1 MGMRWKPVITGL
13 VLAGL
18 VGGVGYAVRDKLVHP
33 GTTTGA
39 PGGPPPGGPGGP
51 PPGGPGGPPGGGPGA
66 RNSVVAVQAGT
77 VAREDVPIW
86 FDGIGTVQ
94 AFNSVT
100 VRARVDGEL
109 QRLDLREGQI
119 VKAGDVLA
127 VIDSRPLQA
136 QLAQALAKKAQDEAL
151 LANAR
156 RDLERNL
163 SLREFAAKQTVDTQR
178 AQVTQYEAQ
187 LRADDAAIEAVQVQL
202 NYTTITAP
210 ISGRIGLRSLDQGN
224 MVRSSDQS
232 GLVTITQVQPIAV
245 VFTLPE
251 KLLPAIVDAQSRGDV
266 TVQALDRE
274 GKAVLGT
281 GTLAVIDNMIDTGT
295 GTIRLKATLPND
307 PQRLWPGGFVNVR
320 LLASV
325 RRGATTVPGT
335 VVQRGPQGTFAY
347 VLKDDQTVEQRPIKV
362 ARLEEN
368 KAIIDEG
375 LTPGERVVVDGQYRL
390 QPGSRVRLVDP
401 PPRGTSPTE
410 TPTGSAAPNAAP
422 AGAPTA
428 NANGERPRDRAPR
441 DPNNLDAPRRR
452 PPPTDGAS
460 PPENGPGGP
469 ASNSAAQPRPAR
481 EPS

>member
-1 MGMRWKPVITGL
+1 MRWKPVITGMVL
-13 VLAGL
+13 VGL
-18 VGGVGYAVRDKLVHP
+18 VGGVGYAVRDKLLHP
-33 GTTTGA
+33 ATSSGSGA
-39 PGGPPPGGPGGP
+39 GGPPPG
-51 PPGGPGGPPGGGPGA
+51 PPGMGPPGGGGGS
-66 RNSVVAVQAGT
+66 RNSTIAVQAGT

-109 QRLDLREGQI
+109 QRLDLREGQL

-127 VIDSRPLQA
+127 IIDSRPLQA
-136 QLAQALAKKAQDEAL
+136 QLAQAQAKKAQDEAQ
-151 LANAR
+151 LANAK

-178 AQVTQYEAQ
+178 AQVVQYEAQ
-187 LRADDAAIEAVQVQL
+187 IRADDAAIDAVQVQL

-210 ISGRIGLRSLDQGN
+210 INGRIGLRSLDQGN
-224 MVRSSDQS
+224 IVRSSDQS

-251 KLLPAIVDAQSRGDV
+251 KLLPAIIDAQTRGEV
-266 TVQALDRE
+266 PVQALDRQ
-274 GKAVLGT
+274 GKTVLGA
-281 GTLAVIDNMIDTGT
+281 GTLAVIDNLIDTGT

-320 LLASV
+320 LLSTI
-325 RRGATTVPGT
+325 RRGATTVAST

-347 VLKDDQTVEQRPIKV
+347 VIKDDQTVEQRPIKV
-362 ARLEEN
+362 ARIEEG
-368 KAIIDEG
+368 KAIIDDG

-390 QPGSRVRLVDP
+390 QPGSKIRLVDP
-401 PPRGTSPTE
+401 PPRGQTPGQPTSDAAP
-410 TPTGSAAPNAAP
+410 PPAPASSAAPSGQAAP
-422 AGAPTA
+422 LAS
-428 NANGERPRDRAPR
+428 GERPRERGPR
-441 DPNNLDAPRRR
+441 DPNNPDATRRNR
-452 PPPTDGAS
+452 PPTDGAA
-460 PPENGPGGP
+460 PTDTG
-469 ASNSAAQPRPAR
+469 AATPRPAR

>member
-1 MGMRWKPVITGL
+1 MRWKPVITGMVL
-13 VLAGL
+13 VGL
-18 VGGVGYAVRDKLVHP
+18 VGGVGYAVRDKLLHP
-33 GTTTGA
+33 ATPSGSGA
-39 PGGPPPGGPGGP
+39 
-51 PPGGPGGPPGGGPGA
+51 PGA
-66 RNSVVAVQAGT
+66 RNSTIAVQAGT

-109 QRLDLREGQI
+109 QRLDLREGQL

-127 VIDSRPLQA
+127 IIDSRPLQA
-136 QLAQALAKKAQDEAL
+136 QLAQAQAKKAQDEAQ
-151 LANAR
+151 LANAK

-178 AQVTQYEAQ
+178 AQVVQYEAQ
-187 LRADDAAIEAVQVQL
+187 IRADDAAIEAVQVQL

-251 KLLPAIVDAQSRGDV
+251 KLLPAIIDAQTRGEV
-266 TVQALDRE
+266 PIQALDRE
-274 GKAVLGT
+274 GKTVLGT
-281 GTLAVIDNMIDTGT
+281 GTLAVIDNLIDTGT

-320 LLASV
+320 LLSTI
-325 RRGATTVPGT
+325 RRGATTVAST

-347 VLKDDQTVEQRPIKV
+347 VIKDDQTVEQRPIKV
-362 ARLEEN
+362 ARIEEG
-368 KAIIDEG
+368 KAIIDDG

-390 QPGSRVRLVDP
+390 QPGSKIRLVDP
-401 PPRGTSPTE
+401 PPRGQAPGQPTSDAAP
-410 TPTGSAAPNAAP
+410 PPSPASSAAPSGQAAP
-422 AGAPTA
+422 LAS
-428 NANGERPRDRAPR
+428 GERPRERGPR
-441 DPNNLDAPRRR
+441 DPNNPDAPRRHR
-452 PPPTDGAS
+452 PPTDQPTDGA
-460 PPENGPGGP
+460 
-469 ASNSAAQPRPAR
+469 ATPRPAR

>member
-1 MGMRWKPVITGL
+1 MRWKPVITGMVL
-13 VLAGL
+13 VGL
-18 VGGVGYAVRDKLVHP
+18 VGGVGYAVRDKLLHP
-33 GTTTGA
+33 ATSSGSGA
-39 PGGPPPGGPGGP
+39 GGPPPG
-51 PPGGPGGPPGGGPGA
+51 PPGMGPPGGAAGS
-66 RNSVVAVQAGT
+66 RNSTIAVQAGT

-109 QRLDLREGQI
+109 QRLDLREGQL

-127 VIDSRPLQA
+127 IIDSRPLQA
-136 QLAQALAKKAQDEAL
+136 QLAQAQAKKAQDEAQ
-151 LANAR
+151 LANAK

-178 AQVTQYEAQ
+178 AQVVQYEAQ
-187 LRADDAAIEAVQVQL
+187 IRADDAAIDAVQVQL

-210 ISGRIGLRSLDQGN
+210 INGRIGLRSLDQGN
-224 MVRSSDQS
+224 IVRSSDQS

-251 KLLPAIVDAQSRGDV
+251 KLLPAIIDAQTRGEV
-266 TVQALDRE
+266 PVQALDRQ
-274 GKAVLGT
+274 GKTVLGA
-281 GTLAVIDNMIDTGT
+281 GTLAVIDNLIDTGT

-320 LLASV
+320 LLSTI
-325 RRGATTVPGT
+325 RRGATTVAST

-347 VLKDDQTVEQRPIKV
+347 VIKDDQTVEQRPIKV
-362 ARLEEN
+362 ARIEEG
-368 KAIIDEG
+368 KAIIDDG

-390 QPGSRVRLVDP
+390 QPGSKIRLVDP
-401 PPRGTSPTE
+401 PPRGQTPGQTPGQ
-410 TPTGSAAPNAAP
+410 PTGDAAPPPSPASPASSAAPAAAP
-422 AGAPTA
+422 LAS
-428 NANGERPRDRAPR
+428 GERPRERSPR
-441 DPNNLDAPRRR
+441 DPNNPDAPRRNR
-452 PPPTDGAS
+452 PPTDGAA
-460 PPENGPGGP
+460 PTDTG
-469 ASNSAAQPRPAR
+469 AATPRPVR

>member
-1 MGMRWKPVITGL
+1 MRWKPVITGMVL
-13 VLAGL
+13 VGL
-18 VGGVGYAVRDKLVHP
+18 VGGVGYAVRDKLLHP
-33 GTTTGA
+33 ATPSGSGA
-39 PGGPPPGGPGGP
+39 
-51 PPGGPGGPPGGGPGA
+51 PGA
-66 RNSVVAVQAGT
+66 RNSTIAVQAGT

-109 QRLDLREGQI
+109 QRLDLREGQL

-127 VIDSRPLQA
+127 IIDSRPLQA
-136 QLAQALAKKAQDEAL
+136 QLAQAQAKKAQDEAQ

-178 AQVTQYEAQ
+178 AQVVQYEAQ
-187 LRADDAAIEAVQVQL
+187 IRADDAAIEAVQVQL

-251 KLLPAIVDAQSRGDV
+251 KLLPAIIDAQTRGEV
-266 TVQALDRE
+266 PVQALDRE
-274 GKAVLGT
+274 GKTVLGA
-281 GTLAVIDNMIDTGT
+281 GALAVIDNLIDTGT

-320 LLASV
+320 LLSTI
-325 RRGATTVPGT
+325 RRGATTVAST

-347 VLKDDQTVEQRPIKV
+347 IIKDDQTVEQRPIKV
-362 ARLEEN
+362 ARIEEG
-368 KAIIDEG
+368 KAIIDDG

-390 QPGSRVRLVDP
+390 QPGSKIRLVDP
-401 PPRGTSPTE
+401 PPRGQAPGQPTSD
-410 TPTGSAAPNAAP
+410 AAPP
-422 AGAPTA
+422 P
-428 NANGERPRDRAPR
+428 
-441 DPNNLDAPRRR
+441 
-452 PPPTDGAS
+452 PPPT
-460 PPENGPGGP
+460 PPPP
-469 ASNSAAQPRPAR
+469 PPPPPRPHPPPPSRPAGQRRASAR
-481 EPS
+481 TRPP

>member
-1 MGMRWKPVITGL
+1 MRWKPIIAGMVL
-13 VLAGL
+13 VGL
-18 VGGVGYAVRDKLVHP
+18 VGGVGYAVRDKLLHP
-33 GTTTGA
+33 TTSSGSSA
-39 PGGPPPGGPGGP
+39 GGPPPGAPGM
-51 PPGGPGGPPGGGPGA
+51 GPPGSA
-66 RNSVVAVQAGT
+66 SNSRNPTIAVQAGT

-109 QRLDLREGQI
+109 QRLDLREGQL

-127 VIDSRPLQA
+127 IIDSRPLQA
-136 QLAQALAKKAQDEAL
+136 QLAQAQAKKAQDEAQ
-151 LANAR
+151 LANAK

-178 AQVTQYEAQ
+178 AQVVQYEAQ
-187 LRADDAAIEAVQVQL
+187 IRADDAAIEAVQVQL

-251 KLLPAIVDAQSRGDV
+251 KLLPAIIDAQTRGEV
-266 TVQALDRE
+266 PVQALDRE
-274 GKAVLGT
+274 GKTVLGA
-281 GTLAVIDNMIDTGT
+281 GALAVIDNVIDTGT

-320 LLASV
+320 LLSTI
-325 RRGATTVPGT
+325 RRGAITVAST

-347 VLKDDQTVEQRPIKV
+347 VIKDDQTVEQRPIKV
-362 ARLEEN
+362 ARIEEG
-368 KAIIDEG
+368 KAIIDDG

-390 QPGSRVRLVDP
+390 QPGSKIRLVDP
-401 PPRGTSPTE
+401 PPRGQAPGEAAPPLAPAAAS
-410 TPTGSAAPNAAP
+410 SAAPAASTHAAP
-422 AGAPTA
+422 LTS
-428 NANGERPRDRAPR
+428 GERSRERSPR
-441 DPNNLDAPRRR
+441 DPNNPDAPRRHR
-452 PPPTDGAS
+452 QPTDD
-460 PPENGPGGP
+460 
-469 ASNSAAQPRPAR
+469 AATPRPAR

>member
-1 MGMRWKPVITGL
+1 MRWKPVITGL
-13 VLAGL
+13 VLVGL
-18 VGGVGYAVRDKLVHP
+18 VGGVGYAVRDKLLRP
-33 GTTTGA
+33 ATSSGSGA
-39 PGGPPPGGPGGP
+39 GGPPPG
-51 PPGGPGGPPGGGPGA
+51 PPGMGPPGAAAGS
-66 RNSVVAVQAGT
+66 RNSTIAVQAGT

-109 QRLDLREGQI
+109 QRLDLREGQL

-127 VIDSRPLQA
+127 IIDSRPLQA
-136 QLAQALAKKAQDEAL
+136 QLAQAQAKKAQDEAQ
-151 LANAR
+151 LANAK

-178 AQVTQYEAQ
+178 AQVVQYEAQ
-187 LRADDAAIEAVQVQL
+187 IRADDAAIDAVQVQL

-251 KLLPAIVDAQSRGDV
+251 KLLPAIIDAQTRGEV
-266 TVQALDRE
+266 PVQALDRE
-274 GKAVLGT
+274 GKTVLGA
-281 GTLAVIDNMIDTGT
+281 GRLAVIDNLIDTGT

-320 LLASV
+320 LLSTI
-325 RRGATTVPGT
+325 RRGATTVAST

-347 VLKDDQTVEQRPIKV
+347 VIKDDQTVEQRPIKV
-362 ARLEEN
+362 ARIEEG
-368 KAIIDEG
+368 KAIIDDG

-390 QPGSRVRLVDP
+390 QPGSKIRLVDP
-401 PPRGTSPTE
+401 PPRGQ
-410 TPTGSAAPNAAP
+410 TPGQIPGQTPGDAAPP
-422 AGAPTA
+422 
-428 NANGERPRDRAPR
+428 
-441 DPNNLDAPRRR
+441 L
-452 PPPTDGAS
+452 S
-460 PPENGPGGP
+460 PLL
-469 ASNSAAQPRPAR
+469 Q
-481 EPS
+481 

>member
-1 MGMRWKPVITGL
+1 MRWKPVITGMVL
-13 VLAGL
+13 VGL
-18 VGGVGYAVRDKLVHP
+18 VGGVGYAVRDKLLHP
-33 GTTTGA
+33 ATPSGSGA
-39 PGGPPPGGPGGP
+39 
-51 PPGGPGGPPGGGPGA
+51 PGA
-66 RNSVVAVQAGT
+66 RNSTIAVQAGT

-109 QRLDLREGQI
+109 QRLDLREGQL

-127 VIDSRPLQA
+127 IIDSRPLQA
-136 QLAQALAKKAQDEAL
+136 QLAQAQAKKAQDEAQ

-178 AQVTQYEAQ
+178 AQVVQYEAQ
-187 LRADDAAIEAVQVQL
+187 IRADDAAIEAVQVQL

-251 KLLPAIVDAQSRGDV
+251 KLLPAIIDAQTRGEV
-266 TVQALDRE
+266 PVQALDRE
-274 GKAVLGT
+274 GKTVLGA
-281 GTLAVIDNMIDTGT
+281 GALAVIDNLIDTGT

-320 LLASV
+320 LLSTI
-325 RRGATTVPGT
+325 RRGATTVAST

-347 VLKDDQTVEQRPIKV
+347 IIKDDQTVEQRPIKV
-362 ARLEEN
+362 ARIEEG
-368 KAIIDEG
+368 KAIIDDG

-390 QPGSRVRLVDP
+390 QPGSKIRLVDP
-401 PPRGTSPTE
+401 PPRGQAPGQPTSDAAP
-410 TPTGSAAPNAAP
+410 PPSPASSAAPAAAP
-422 AGAPTA
+422 SGQAAPLA
-428 NANGERPRDRAPR
+428 SGERPRERGPR
-441 DPNNLDAPRRR
+441 DPNNPDAPRRHR
-452 PPPTDGAS
+452 PPTDQ
-460 PPENGPGGP
+460 PTDD
-469 ASNSAAQPRPAR
+469 AATPRPAR